1 MPFGTI
7 TASATHTTD
16 VYDSKKV
23 KISPRDREDTT
34 FVTSL
39 SLRGDINQIFPVLRK
54 INKDNNIYYTL
65 SFRESN
71 VNSNVETYEVKRSFK
86 TIGLSKRVN
95 FHD

>member
-7 TASATHTTD
+7 TASAAHTTD
-16 VYDSKKV
+16 VYDAKKV

-39 SLRGDINQIFPVLRK
+39 SLRGDINQIFPILRK

-95 FHD
+95 FND